1 MSNSLELNR
10 IANILER
17 IYNLQKKEFEIKYGA
32 VESLSVTTKEFT
44 EALNKFNEALSLDL
58 DLALNLDL
66 EEHS

>member
-32 VESLSVTTKEFT
+32 VESLSVTTAEFT

>member
-17 IYNLQKKEFEIKYGA
+17 MYNLQKKEFEIKYGA
-32 VESLSVTTKEFT
+32 VESLSVTTAEFT
-44 EALNKFNEALSLDL
+44 EALNKFSEALSLDL
-58 DLALNLDL
+58 DL

>member
-17 IYNLQKKEFEIKYGA
+17 MYNLQKKEFEIKYGA
-32 VESLSVTTKEFT
+32 VESLSVTTTEFIK
-44 EALNKFNEALSLDL
+44 ALDEFNEVLNL

>member
-17 IYNLQKKEFEIKYGA
+17 MYNLQKKEFEIKYGA
-32 VESLSVTTKEFT
+32 VESLSVTTTEFT
-44 EALNKFNEALSLDL
+44 EALNKFSE
-58 DLALNLDL
+58 ALNLDL

>member
-1 MSNSLELNR
+1 MLNSLELNR

-32 VESLSVTTKEFT
+32 VESLSVTTAEFT
-44 EALNKFNEALSLDL
+44 KALDKFNEALNLD
-58 DLALNLDL
+58 LDL